1 MQFNV
6 LNTLI
11 VLVATATSSLAQTA
25 PTGCQYE
32 VSNYVSSCV
41 QGNNLFCSS
50 GILDVASLC
59 SRNPTVAALTG
70 SVDAYATTQNEAACS
85 GLSAGNSCMQTFLC
99 CPSS

>member
-25 PTGCQYE
+25 PEGCQYE
-32 VSNYVSSCV
+32 VNNYASSCE
-41 QGNNLFCSS
+41 QGDNLFCSA
-50 GILDVASLC
+50 GVLDASSLC
-59 SRNPTVAALTG
+59 SRNPTIAALTG
-70 SVDAYATTQNEAACS
+70 SLDAYATTENEAACS
-85 GLSAGNSCMQTFLC
+85 GLSAGNSCFQTILC